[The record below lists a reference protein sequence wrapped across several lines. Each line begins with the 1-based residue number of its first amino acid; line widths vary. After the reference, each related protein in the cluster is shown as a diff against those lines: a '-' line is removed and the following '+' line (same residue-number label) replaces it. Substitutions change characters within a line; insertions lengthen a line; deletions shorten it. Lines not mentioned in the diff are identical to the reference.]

1 MVDYCSLLL
10 LDNGTVRVY
19 YITVSTYLQD
29 EKKNLML
36 NSMKTSEGVKV

>member
-29 EKKNLML
+29 EKKI
-36 NSMKTSEGVKV
+36 